1 MEKPYEDTLAGIP
14 VKPSLLGNNTSD
26 NFHPQLLSACQKL
39 VTSAMEERSVILT
52 EPCPS
57 QFLI

>member
-26 NFHPQLLSACQKL
+26 NFHPQLLSACQRLQVPWRRDQLFSLSL
-39 VTSAMEERSVILT
+39 VL
-52 EPCPS
+52 PN
-57 QFLI
+57 F